1 MTRPDILALA
11 DELHAARL
19 SADPFGASSLG
30 LPGHDADV
38 PDVSLEADRANRDLY
53 RGFLARAE
61 AIDAADLPAA
71 DAVTLAAITGTAEA
85 GIAEAD
91 AASIEF
97 TVSGSFGA
105 GPAELI
111 ALASRTRLPT
121 AQAADDWLHR
131 VRAFPGYL
139 DACLV
144 RLRAGAAQG
153 RTPVRTLVET
163 AVDQLDRLLEA
174 EGPSPFVQPF
184 VGHEHDPWWGEV
196 RGRVLAQ
203 VHAAVEPALVRYR
216 DALRDELGPVARDD
230 DRVGLGS
237 VPGGAAS
244 YALAVRVH
252 TTLPLTAEQVH
263 QQGLA
268 DVAAD
273 HERMVEIG
281 ARVFGSDGGAGVHDI
296 AGVIAALRAAGA
308 DPDVAAA
315 MVRAR
320 AVVRRAEAA
329 AGAWFSPPA
338 PPPCAVEP
346 MSPLLAR
353 AGMAPHYSPPSQD
366 GARVGTYWFNADR
379 PGLGTG
385 PELESV
391 TFHETVPGHHTQLVR
406 MLGLTGVPD
415 LQRQTVV
422 TAHAEGWGLYAEV
435 LAEEMG
441 LYSDETA
448 VLGML
453 TTDVFRAARLVV
465 DTGMHAL
472 GWSRQ
477 HALDWFAAAVPLP
490 VDALSA
496 EIDRYIAYPGQA
508 LAYKTGQREI
518 LRLRADARERLGD
531 RFDISGFHSAV
542 LDHGSI
548 PLPALDRAVQEWVG
562 ATAA

>member
-1 MTRPDILALA
+1 MTRADIHALA

-19 SADPFGASSLG
+19 AADPFGATDLG

-38 PDVSLEADRANRDLY
+38 PDVSAAAARANRELYQAFLTRAQTVDAVDLS
-53 RGFLARAE
+53 
-61 AIDAADLPAA
+61 AADT
-71 DAVTLAAITGTAEA
+71 VTLATIEGTARA

-91 AASIEF
+91 AASIEY
-97 TVSGSFGA
+97 TVSATFGA
-105 GPAELI
+105 GPAQLI
-111 ALASRTRLPT
+111 SLASRTKLPD
-121 AQAADDWLHR
+121 AQAADDWLAR
-131 VRAFPGYL
+131 VTAFPDYL
-139 DACLV
+139 DTCLT
-144 RLRAGAAQG
+144 RLRTGAVEG

-163 AVDQLDRLLEA
+163 AVEQLDRLLAA
-174 EGPSPFVQPF
+174 EGPSPFLQPF
-184 VGHEHDPWWGEV
+184 VGQESQTWFGET
-196 RGRVLAQ
+196 RARVVARIGMAL
-203 VHAAVEPALVRYR
+203 EPALARYR
-216 DALRDELGPVARDD
+216 DALRDELLPTARGD

-244 YALAVRVH
+244 YALAVQVH
-252 TTLPLTAEQVH
+252 TTLPLSAQQVH
-263 QQGLA
+263 EQGLA

-281 ARVFGSDGGAGVHDI
+281 ARVFGVRDITGV
-296 AGVIAALRAAGA
+296 VAALRTAGA
-308 DPDVAAA
+308 NPDVAAA
-315 MVRAR
+315 MTRAR
-320 AVVRRAEAA
+320 AAVRRAEQA
-329 AGAWFSPPA
+329 AGDWFAPPA

-366 GARVGTYWFNADR
+366 GSRVGTYWFNADR

-391 TFHETVPGHHTQLVR
+391 TYHETVPGHHTQLVR
-406 MLGLTGVPD
+406 MLTLQRVPD

-441 LYSDETA
+441 LYSDDTA

-453 TTDVFRAARLVV
+453 ATDVFRAARLVV

-477 HALDWFAAAVPLP
+477 HALDWFSAAVPLP

-518 LRLRADARERLGD
+518 LRLRADSRARLGD
-531 RFDISGFHSAV
+531 RFDIRAFHSAV

-548 PLPALDRAVQEWVG
+548 PLPALDRAVQEWIG

>member
-11 DELHAARL
+11 DDLHAARL
-19 SADPFGASSLG
+19 AADPFGASSLG
-30 LPGHDADV
+30 LPGHDAEV
-38 PDVSLEADRANRDLY
+38 PDVSADADRAHRAAY
-53 RGFLARAE
+53 QAFLERAQSV
-61 AIDAADLPAA
+61 DASDPPAA
-71 DAVTLAAITGTAEA
+71 DAVTLAAIEGTARA

-91 AASIEF
+91 AAAIEY
-97 TVSGSFGA
+97 TVSGSFGE
-105 GPAELI
+105 GPAPLI
-111 ALASRTRLPT
+111 SLASRTKLPT
-121 AQAADDWLHR
+121 EAAAADWLTR
-131 VRAFPGYL
+131 VTAFPGYL
-139 DACLV
+139 DGCLT
-144 RLRAGAAQG
+144 RLRAGAADG
-153 RTPVRTLVET
+153 RTPVRALVQV
-163 AVDQLDRLLEA
+163 AVEQLDQLPGTD
-174 EGPSPFVQPF
+174 GPSPFLQPF
-184 VGHEHDPWWGEV
+184 VGTEAQPWSGEL
-196 RGRVLAQ
+196 RDRVAEQCRAEL
-203 VHAAVEPALVRYR
+203 EPALARYR
-216 DALRDELGPVARDD
+216 DALRDQLAPVARDD
-230 DRVGLGS
+230 DHVGLGS

-252 TTLPLTAEQVH
+252 TTLPVSAEQVH
-263 QQGLA
+263 HQGLA

-281 ARVFGSDGGAGVHDI
+281 ARVFGTTDV
-296 AGVIAALRAAGA
+296 AGVIAALLAAGA
-308 DPDVAAA
+308 EPDVAAA
-315 MVRAR
+315 MVQAR
-320 AVVRRAEAA
+320 EVVRRAEAA
-329 AGAWFSPPA
+329 AGDWFAPPA

-406 MLGLTGVPD
+406 MLGLDGVPD

-441 LYSDETA
+441 LYSDDTA

-477 HALDWFAAAVPLP
+477 KALDWFAAAVPLP
-490 VDALSA
+490 VDALA
-496 EIDRYIAYPGQA
+496 GEIDRYIAYPGQA

-518 LRLRADARERLGD
+518 LRLRTEARARLGD
-531 RFDISGFHSAV
+531 RFDIRGFHSAV

-548 PLPALDRAVQEWVG
+548 PLPALERAVHEWVE